1 MRKSVNIDSTEW
13 CDLVFKNKNK
23 KYGAYA
29 LRQSSGKRHMV
40 AFGVIVILMAFVSV
54 LPQVIGAV
62 KEFTKREDLGAMDQT
77 VELSNILVDQK
88 IPEENIIREEIA
100 PPPPKLK
107 PTIQFVPP
115 AIVEDE
121 KVTDEDKMK
130 TQDEVLDSKKQISIA
145 DIGKE
150 DDDKIGIDIAELDKH
165 RVIMEEPKKKDDEIV
180 IHAQQMPG
188 FPGGEAE
195 LYRYIADNLKYPVVD
210 QENGTQ
216 GRVTLRFVVDKTGK
230 IDKVQIIKG
239 LSVTCDREAIRVVQS
254 MPNWIPGKNNGIPVN
269 VYFTLPIVFKLR
281 N

>member
-1 MRKSVNIDSTEW
+1 MRKSVNIDSAEW
-13 CDLVFKNKNK
+13 CDLIFKNKNK

-40 AFGVIVILMAFVSV
+40 AFGVIVVLMAFVSV

-77 VELSNILVDQK
+77 VELSNIPIEQQL
-88 IPEENIIREEIA
+88 PEENIIREEVA
-100 PPPPKLK
+100 PPPPPLK
-107 PTIQFVPP
+107 STIQFVPP
-115 AIVEDE
+115 VIARDDEVTED
-121 KVTDEDKMK
+121 DNMK
-130 TQDEVLDSKKQISIA
+130 TQDEVIDSKLQISVA
-145 DIGKE
+145 DVKG
-150 DDDKIGIDIAELDKH
+150 DDDKVGIDIAELDKH
-165 RVIMEEPKKKDDEIV
+165 RVIMEEPKKDDDI
-180 IHAQQMPG
+180 IHISVPQPPT

-195 LYRYIADNLKYPVVD
+195 LYRYITDNLKYPVVD

-216 GRVTLRFVVDKTGK
+216 GRVTLRFVVSKTGK

-239 LSVTCDREAIRVVQS
+239 LSVTCDREAVRVVES